1 MSHIY
6 TVLRG
11 AVKVAATV
19 HALEASAVV
28 HCSDG
33 WDRTPQVRA
42 RFSVCS
48 CPVAVGRPNRFVC
61 RSVAQSNARVHAQIV
76 SLAQLILDDYYR
88 TFTGF
93 QILIEKVGLRRPTF
107 VTPPPPSSLLTTH
120 ALAGD

>member
-33 WDRTPQVRA
+33 WDRTPQVRTCLSFVRA
-42 RFSVCS
+42 LLLAAQTVSF
-48 CPVAVGRPNRFVC
+48 VGRSLNQRMHP
-61 RSVAQSNARVHAQIV
+61 QIV
-76 SLAQLILDDYYR
+76 SLAQLILDDHYR

-93 QILIEKVGLRRPTF
+93 QILIEKVGLHRCHPLL
-107 VTPPPPSSLLTTH
+107 PPSRLCVVMAH
-120 ALAGD
+120 A

>member
-33 WDRTPQVRA
+33 WDRTPQVRTRLSFVRA
-42 RFSVCS
+42 LLLLLLL
-48 CPVAVGRPNRFVC
+48 VAQTTSFVGRSLN
-61 RSVAQSNARVHAQIV
+61 QTHARTHARTQIV

-93 QILIEKVGLRRPTF
+93 QILIEKVGLHCSPGGC
-107 VTPPPPSSLLTTH
+107 VVVMAH
-120 ALAGD
+120 A